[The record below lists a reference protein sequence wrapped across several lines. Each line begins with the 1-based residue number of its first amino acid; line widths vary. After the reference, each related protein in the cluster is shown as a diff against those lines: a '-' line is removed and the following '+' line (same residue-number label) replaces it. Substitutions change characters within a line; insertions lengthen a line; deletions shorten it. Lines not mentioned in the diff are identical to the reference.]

1 MGGNALT
8 GFRSTGAR
16 GGGSTSFADALFTGQ
31 AADGGLFVP
40 ESIPALDVQALQ
52 GRSFPR
58 RAALVLDAWLAGEIA
73 PTILNTLCER
83 AFNFAVPSVPV
94 TTGVS
99 MLELFHGPTAAF
111 KDFGA
116 RFLAHAVALMR
127 DPERPLT
134 ILVATSGDTGSA
146 VAHAFAQVPRARVV
160 LLYPAERVSPLQELQ
175 LTAVPENVITL
186 CVEGT
191 FDDCQA
197 MVKSAFADP
206 ELVQSVGLTSANS
219 INIGRLLPQTTYYV
233 HAALDFFEA
242 MPRGGTGMPR
252 RQRPEPA
259 APVAPVVVV
268 PSGNLGNLTA
278 GLLAKRQ
285 GAPLGKF
292 VAAVNRNDVF
302 ARWLAT
308 GKLRHDRAVQTPSN
322 AMDVAEPSNLQRLQA
337 LWPRAPESL
346 RADLTAVAI
355 SDAETLE
362 EIRRTY
368 AATKHLVCPHTAVGL
383 AALRRY
389 RAESGD
395 ESPALVL
402 ATAHPGKFP
411 EVVRA
416 ATGVT
421 PPLPAALA
429 NLGRLRRPPRTLRAD
444 ATALGAL
451 LRRLA

>member
-1 MGGNALT
+1 VR

-16 GGGSTSFADALFTGQ
+16 GEGAVTFAEAVFAGQ
-31 AADGGLFVP
+31 APDGGLFVP
-40 ESIPALDVQALQ
+40 DSVPALDVHALL
-52 GRSFPR
+52 GRSFAR
-58 RAALVLDAWLAGEIA
+58 RASLVLDAWLGGEIA
-73 PTILNTLCER
+73 PSILATLCER
-83 AFNFAVPSVPV
+83 AFNFPVPLVPIPAGV
-94 TTGVS
+94 TLV
-99 MLELFHGPTAAF
+99 ELFHGPTAAF
-111 KDFGA
+111 KDIGA
-116 RFLAHAVALMR
+116 RFLAHAVALLR

-146 VAHAFAQVPRARVV
+146 VAHAFARIPAARVV
-160 LLYPAERVSPLQELQ
+160 LLYPAGRVSPLQELQ
-175 LTAVPENVITL
+175 LTAVPENVISL

-197 MVKSAFADP
+197 MVKAAFADA

-233 HAALDFFEA
+233 HAALEFLEA
-242 MPRGGTGMPR
+242 MPRAGAGMPR
-252 RQRPEPA
+252 RVRPSTA
-259 APVAPVVVV
+259 AAALPIVVV

-292 VAAVNRNDVF
+292 VAAVNRNDAF

-308 GKLRHDRAVQTPSN
+308 GKMRRERAVQTPSN
-322 AMDVAEPSNLQRLQA
+322 AMDVADPSNLARLQA

-346 RADLTAVAI
+346 RADLAAAVV

-362 EIRRTY
+362 EIRATHV
-368 AATKHLVCPHTAVGL
+368 ATKRLVCPHTAVGL

-411 EVVRA
+411 EVVRD
-416 ATGVT
+416 ATGIT
-421 PPLPAALA
+421 PPLPPSLSH
-429 NLGRLRRPPRTLRAD
+429 LEPLRRAPRMVRAD
-444 ATALGAL
+444 AAALRAL

>member
-1 MGGNALT
+1 MGGIAVT
-8 GFRSTGAR
+8 SFRSTGAR
-16 GGGSTSFADALFTGQ
+16 GGGVATFAEAMFTGQ
-31 AADGGLFVP
+31 APDGGLFVP
-40 ESIPALDVQALQ
+40 DTVPALDVQSLQ
-52 GRSFPR
+52 GRSFAR
-58 RAALVLDAWLAGEIA
+58 RAALVLDAWLGGEIA
-73 PTILNTLCER
+73 PTILHSLCER
-83 AFNFAVPSVPV
+83 AFNFVVPRVPV
-94 TTGVS
+94 ASDVS
-99 MLELFHGPTAAF
+99 LVELFHGPTAAF

-116 RFLAHAVALMR
+116 RFLAHAIALMR

-134 ILVATSGDTGSA
+134 MLVATSGDTGSA
-146 VAHAFAQVPRARVV
+146 VAHAFARVPGARVV

-175 LTAVPENVITL
+175 LTAVPESVVSV

-197 MVKSAFADP
+197 MVKSAFADAD
-206 ELVQSVGLTSANS
+206 LVRSVGLTSANS

-233 HAALDFFEA
+233 HAALDFLEA
-242 MPRGGTGMPR
+242 VPRAGAGMPR
-252 RQRPEPA
+252 RMRPAPA
-259 APVAPVVVV
+259 APVPPIVVV

-292 VAAVNRNDVF
+292 VAAVNRNDAF
-302 ARWLAT
+302 ARWLST
-308 GKLRHDRAVQTPSN
+308 GKLRRERAVQTPSN
-322 AMDVAEPSNLQRLQA
+322 AMDVADPSNLQRLQV

-346 RADLTAVAI
+346 RADLRAVAV

-362 EIRRTY
+362 EIRTMFVS
-368 AATKHLVCPHTAVGL
+368 TKRLVCPHTAVGL

-421 PPLPAALA
+421 PPLPASLV
-429 NLGRLRRPPRTLRAD
+429 NLERLRRAPRTVRAD
-444 ATALGAL
+444 ATALHAL